1 MSKHDNSII
10 TEAAPHTIKKFELI
24 ESYVDEWARKILGFG
39 QSKGVIYIDCMSN
52 SGLYYNEKKNLVE
65 GTAIRVARKLNDI
78 IVSYPK
84 RQSIIAL
91 PHNYPKKHSTE
102 NTTKKQVK
110 IV

>member
-78 IVSYPK
+78 IVTSPQRFK
-84 RQSIIAL
+84 NGFIAAQFIEAL
-91 PHNYPKKHSTE
+91 
-102 NTTKKQVK
+102 
-110 IV
+110 